1 MPAPAASAQLRQQ
14 NPQPTGWLQK
24 RPKLGAND
32 MELQRQQRR
41 QEASHKKQRQEAARA
56 AKRQRREG
64 EGRFAQEQ
72 VKAKLRELQ
81 AQEANKVRELQGL
94 QLQGPQA
101 VKWKLRELQEKG
113 EVTRPEPVN
122 PIEEARKQLQAL
134 EICQTCPNCQ
144 WTAQKTKGCKHCLG
158 QYSSKLR
165 LTQYSLDHQ
174 RQVVSQLTGTI
185 PV

>member
-1 MPAPAASAQLRQQ
+1 MPAPAASAQLRQR

-24 RPKLGAND
+24 RPMLGAND

-94 QLQGPQA
+94 QA
-101 VKWKLRELQEKG
+101 VKATLRELQEKG

-122 PIEEARKQLQAL
+122 PIEEARKQLHAL
-134 EICQTCPNCQ
+134 ELCQTCPNCQ

-165 LTQYSLDHQ
+165 LTQYSLEHQ
-174 RQVVSQLTGTI
+174 RQVVSQLTGTT

>member
-1 MPAPAASAQLRQQ
+1 MPAPAASAQLRQL

-24 RPKLGAND
+24 RTKLGAND

-72 VKAKLRELQ
+72 VKAKLCELQ

-94 QLQGPQA
+94 QA
-101 VKWKLRELQEKG
+101 VKAKLRELQEKG

-165 LTQYSLDHQ
+165 LTQYSLEHQ

>member
-24 RPKLGAND
+24 RPMLGAND

-94 QLQGPQA
+94 QA
-101 VKWKLRELQEKG
+101 VKAKLRELQEKG
-113 EVTRPEPVN
+113 EALITRTNASAQGRGRRKTP
-122 PIEEARKQLQAL
+122 EAR
-134 EICQTCPNCQ
+134 CPRLARAAPSASGAK
-144 WTAQKTKGCKHCLG
+144 WEPKGA
-158 QYSSKLR
+158 R
-165 LTQYSLDHQ
+165 LAWAS
-174 RQVVSQLTGTI
+174 TG
-185 PV
+185 PGCA

>member
-32 MELQRQQRR
+32 LELQRQQLRL
-41 QEASHKKQRQEAARA
+41 EAKHKKQRQEAARA
-56 AKRQRREG
+56 NKRQRLEG
-64 EGRFAQEQ
+64 DGRFAQEG
-72 VKAKLRELQ
+72 VRAKLRELQ
-81 AQEANKVRELQGL
+81 AQEASKVRELQGL
-94 QLQGPQA
+94 EA
-101 VKWKLRELQEKG
+101 VKATLRELQEKG

-134 EICQTCPNCQ
+134 ELCQTCPNCQ

-165 LTQYSLDHQ
+165 LTQYSLEHQ
-174 RQVVSQLTGTI
+174 RQVVSQLTGTT